1 MRLKTKFTLDF
12 DLDTF
17 VPDEEID
24 EKIRLNVANMP
35 EKIRNEF
42 LTGIMKDVQ
51 NFMGIPDDDPELLLT
66 ETIESFELI
75 DDAN

>member
-24 EKIRLNVANMP
+24 EKIRL
-35 EKIRNEF
+35 F
-42 LTGIMKDVQ
+42 WHLCG
-51 NFMGIPDDDPELLLT
+51 
-66 ETIESFELI
+66 
-75 DDAN
+75 